1 MNRWPRHL
9 RTDPHGPRT
18 TAHPESGCWHRALHL
33 SAPVGTAPHLRACG
47 DCDSS
52 SAERFTVLRRLR
64 GATSRRH
71 DRYQRWAHVG
81 NRLVGRLQLSRGLDV
96 TALVTESAI
105 DSLEIQAP
113 FGVVCLI
120 HSLRRRYFPHLRRDS
135 PRPGRICAGNGLTL
149 ATSGRLPSRSH
160 LRRDSPHPCHIH
172 SLRHRDARGRLP
184 GLLLNTQ
191 Q

>member
-1 MNRWPRHL
+1 MGHEPQLILKAAAGIVRSTSLRLWGLRHI
-9 RTDPHGPRT
+9 
-18 TAHPESGCWHRALHL
+18 C
-33 SAPVGTAPHLRACG
+33 APVGTAIPPRPNASPYYGGCAAQQAADTTG
-47 DCDSS
+47 IS
-52 SAERFTVLRRLR
+52 
-64 GATSRRH
+64 GGPMWATG
-71 DRYQRWAHVG
+71 WWVG
-81 NRLVGRLQLSRGLDV
+81 WLQLSRGLDV

-149 ATSGRLPSRSH
+149 ATSGRLPSWSH

-172 SLRHRDARGRLP
+172 SLRHRDAHGRLP
-184 GLLLNTQ
+184 GLLLNTR
-191 Q
+191 